1 MDDRK
6 NFILGAVLRSYIN
19 SAEPIGSRSLQRDY
33 DLKISAATIRNEMS
47 DLEHLG
53 YLMKAHTSSGRIP
66 SPQAYRW
73 YVDEIQSQGIT
84 LPKIPAL
91 VDKSLL
97 HQSSELKNIMDTALE
112 ILAQSTNYASFA
124 LLPARSDDKLE
135 SLELIQVSDQ
145 EILLVMVYHSRM
157 VKTDLIYLKGNYN
170 AGRIRRA
177 KEVLQGLLVGKE
189 LSLIDNA
196 LHSYFFSSS
205 SLKTNLLA
213 EVVPIIQKQIRESLE
228 PSIAFKGL
236 SRLYEI
242 EDYGTWDETSAFIGK
257 LTNSDDFVDL
267 LSDKINKDIEIYIG
281 DESNISFLSKSSI
294 IVAPFQVSDSFKG
307 KIGVIGPTRMQYQ
320 KVLFDVAMIGRYI
333 GSIAA
338 R

>member
-6 NFILGAVLRSYIN
+6 HFILGAVLRSYID
-19 SAEPIGSRSLQRDY
+19 SAEPVGSRSLQRDY
-33 DLKISAATIRNEMS
+33 DLNISAATIRNEMS

-66 SPQAYRW
+66 LPLAYRW
-73 YVDEIQSQGIT
+73 YVDEIQSKGLS

-97 HQSSELKNIMDTALE
+97 NQSSELKNIVDTALE
-112 ILAQSTNYASFA
+112 ILAQSTNYVSFA
-124 LLPARSDDKLE
+124 LLPKRTDDKLE
-135 SLELIQVSDQ
+135 SLEFIRVSDQ
-145 EILLVMVYHSRM
+145 EVLLVMVYHSRL
-157 VKTDLIYLKGNYN
+157 VKTDLIYLKGDYSDN
-170 AGRIRRA
+170 RIARA
-177 KEVLQGLLVGKE
+177 KEVLQGMLVGKE
-189 LSLIDNA
+189 LGLIDSI

-205 SLKTNLLA
+205 SLKTNFLA
-213 EVVPIIQKQIRESLE
+213 EVVPIIQKQVRESLE
-228 PSIAFKGL
+228 PSLTFKGL

-242 EDYGTWDETSAFIGK
+242 DDYGSWDETSAFIGQ
-257 LTNSDDFVDL
+257 LQHSDDLVDL
-267 LSDKINKDIEIYIG
+267 LSDKNDKDIEIYIG
-281 DESNISFLSKSSI
+281 DESDITYLSNSSI
-294 IVAPFQVSDSFKG
+294 IAAPFQVSDTFKG
-307 KIGVIGPTRMQYQ
+307 KIGIIGPTRMQYQ